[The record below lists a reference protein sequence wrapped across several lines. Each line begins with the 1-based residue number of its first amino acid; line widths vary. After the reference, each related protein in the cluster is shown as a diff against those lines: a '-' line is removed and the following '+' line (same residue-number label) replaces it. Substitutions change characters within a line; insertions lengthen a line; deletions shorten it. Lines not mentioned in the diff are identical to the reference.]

1 MVAAILMLFCLVF
14 ARPFCGTAAA
24 FEVLF
29 AMISSFLTIPPA
41 RRSSRKEY

>member
-14 ARPFCGTAAA
+14 ARPFCFTAAA
-24 FEVLF
+24 SDVFF
-29 AMISSFLTIPPA
+29 AMTSSFLTIPPA